1 MDGLSQTGGG
11 SKFEL
16 SDIGDYRSAD
26 DIFVIAGAS
35 IFALLLL
42 TIAARI
48 GGLGGLPLNTYF
60 DAFGLEGILSNAM
73 ILIILI
79 QIARYLY
86 STLYSSSGKAWSPLV
101 FLCFVLIAQAGYDLF
116 FYYGVINVVPQGV
129 NDMVD
134 VLRAYSKQSTLNT
147 MGAHAVL
154 ILVTALTAMIMCDMS
169 PVTRIIT
176 AAVILSLF
184 PFVLSIVT
192 KKPAPPPPPPQPPKE
207 EMKDY
212 RGFSL

>member
-42 TIAARI
+42 TIVARI

-86 STLYSSSGKAWSPLV
+86 STLYSSSGKAWSPFI
-101 FLCFVLIAQAGYDLF
+101 FLCFVLIAQAAYDLF

-169 PVTRIIT
+169 LLTRLLT
-176 AAVILSLF
+176 GAVILSLF

-207 EMKDY
+207 EMRDY